1 MLAILSAF
9 DDAEFVSGKE
19 KISFIH
25 LTANSE
31 DSMRIEGAPLAL
43 ALARK
48 FNLKKVYILY
58 GEKGKII
65 YEYDD
70 TIQS

>member
-9 DDAEFVSGKE
+9 DDGEVVAGKE

-25 LTANSE
+25 LNSKSE
-31 DSMRIEGAPLAL
+31 EEMRIEGAPLAL

-58 GEKGKII
+58 GEKGKIT

-70 TIQS
+70 SL

>member
-1 MLAILSAF
+1 MLAILSAY
-9 DDAEFVSGKE
+9 DDGEIVSGKE

-25 LTANSE
+25 LVSNDE
-31 DSMRIEGAPLAL
+31 EKMRIEGAPLAL

-58 GEKGKII
+58 GEKGKIT
-65 YEYDD
+65 YDYDD
-70 TIQS
+70 SL